1 MTLDTYYPQLLAHVN
16 TAQDALLTYQ
26 RVVLAQTWGVTDDK
40 RGSLDDVKARA
51 IKTVETRLLQLCEF
65 AGVRSRQCAGLTD
78 QVYALQEA
86 AKRDRET
93 IARLETALHHTLTRT
108 PDVE

>member
-1 MTLDTYYPQLLAHVN
+1 MSLDTYYPQLLAHIN
-16 TAQDALLTYQ
+16 TAQEALLTYQ
-26 RVVLAQTWGVTDDK
+26 RVALAQTWGVTEDK

-65 AGVRSRQCAGLTD
+65 AGVRSRQTIGLTD

-86 AKRDRET
+86 AKRDRDT
-93 IARLETALHHTLTRT
+93 IQRLERALYEQMTQRMA
-108 PDVE
+108 